1 MRNNKPLLPRKSRQ
15 AWVSSIIYVCYPQEE
30 KIVMKPLC
38 ESDSRYAIGTTHA
51 SAQRCSAFISTQI
64 KTNVMLPHLATL
76 RPSRNSVPILESFQL
91 HPSVLPPSSWEESVI
106 FCITRFSA
114 QNIHPHHI
122 RLSTSE
128 GDETLELELSTLAD
142 GVDGRWWG
150 GGIWWWHGRGH
161 PNEMPIWQGHI
172 AAAEAHYCQMCFVF
186 SRGGRFCRQWLLP
199 FSLSLSLSLV
209 TPSSRVAHPLQLSL
223 WPLVHPSTYCQSQ
236 RLLSL
241 LEEGYISGIFS
252 NDEEVSES
260 HTVEM
265 SNPFLHNKSL
275 IRFWMN

>member
-1 MRNNKPLLPRKSRQ
+1 MRNSKPLLPRKSRQ

-142 GVDGRWWG
+142 GIDGRWWG
-150 GGIWWWHGRGH
+150 GGIWWWHGKGR

-186 SRGGRFCRQWLLP
+186 SREGRFCCQWLLP
-199 FSLSLSLSLV
+199 FSLSLLSNSIFSCCSSSPALIV
-209 TPSSRVAHPLQLSL
+209 TPC
-223 WPLVHPSTYCQSQ
+223 PSIY
-236 RLLSL
+236 LLSKP
-241 LEEGYISGIFS
+241 
-252 NDEEVSES
+252 EVAF
-260 HTVEM
+260 TAWGRIYQWY
-265 SNPFLHNKSL
+265 F
-275 IRFWMN
+275 